1 MHINKISEIVNVCV
15 VVWLF
20 FFNLRVLNKKIE
32 KKLKKKILRVKKKLL

>member
-1 MHINKISEIVNVCV
+1 MRCS
-15 VVWLF
+15 LTF